1 MGHPVSSPLSSL
13 LPCPTSHYSHTSLH
27 RDQHGQKATHP
38 CLGMETA
45 SASVVTDV
53 EVTTQP
59 PGVNRPASLAA
70 TFGHLV
76 PPSLRVTTCMLATL
90 STVETGNRRYQAGP
104 AKAWV
109 RGTTKDLDRGTK
121 QDTYRATTQDMAR
134 GTTQAIPATPCSL
147 VVDAAQEDAATPTV
161 DTRPCLHRV
170 HTACR
175 LAGWDVEQEDVETQL
190 EML

>member
-27 RDQHGQKATHP
+27 RAQHGQKATHP

-45 SASVVTDV
+45 SANVVTDV
-53 EVTTQP
+53 EATTQT
-59 PGVNRPASLAA
+59 PGVNQPASPVAI
-70 TFGHLV
+70 FGHLV

-90 STVETGNRRYQAGP
+90 SIVETGNRRYQAGP
-104 AKAWV
+104 AKAWA
-109 RGTTKDLDRGTK
+109 RG
-121 QDTYRATTQDMAR
+121 TTQDMAR
-134 GTTQAIPATPCSL
+134 GTTQAMPATPCSL

-161 DTRPCLHRV
+161 DIRPCLHRV